1 MDIVFH
7 SLAATKGRNHGRTSV
22 DDAELAENLPIF
34 SCGELLAFLARR
46 RRESVGWSCGTTN
59 GDPESV
65 DIAVSAFSIDS
76 TKLVR
81 PRFRLQSSCD
91 LGRRDE

>member
-22 DDAELAENLPIF
+22 DDAELAENLPIV
-34 SCGELLAFLARR
+34 SCGELPAFLARR

-65 DIAVSAFSIDS
+65 DIAVSALVLIQPSWCGLASDS
-76 TKLVR
+76 LAT
-81 PRFRLQSSCD
+81 
-91 LGRRDE
+91 